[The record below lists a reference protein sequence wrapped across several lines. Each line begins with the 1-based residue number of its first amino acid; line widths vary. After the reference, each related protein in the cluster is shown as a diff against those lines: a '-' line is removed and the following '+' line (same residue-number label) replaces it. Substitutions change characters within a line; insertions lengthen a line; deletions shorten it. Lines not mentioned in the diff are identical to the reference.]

1 MIQSWKSEAARQ
13 VFAGRVPKGFPPDLV
28 KAARRRLERLNAATR
43 IEDLRTPPGHTLHR
57 LEGDRSGEWSISA
70 NDQFRICFRWGD
82 GGPEQVEIVDYH

>member
-43 IEDLRTPPGHTLHR
+43 IEDLRTPPGHRLHR
-57 LEGDRSGEWSISA
+57 LEGDRGGQWSISV